1 MSPDTALVPQPTLD
15 EFPEFVSIPVR
26 VARNAAAWPNKQ
38 AVLCEDKARTWRDFD
53 RRINRIARTL
63 AGMGV
68 GRGDK
73 IAILA
78 ANSIEYLETFMGG
91 LRAGACVVPLSTM
104 AAADALE
111 KMLDDCDAKV
121 LFLSEQYRELVEP
134 YEERLGKLI
143 EGGRIAYDF
152 RRAGWRDFEE
162 WLERA
167 SDAPFEVALD
177 QLDDF
182 NIIYSSGTTGLPKG
196 ILHSHVMRDLL
207 AVRFTAFD
215 YGPDTVSLAS
225 TPLYSNT
232 TLVAVLATIGIG
244 GTTILMPRSDVVKF
258 LEIAQRERVTHAMLV
273 PVQYQRILA
282 HPDFDKYDLSAF
294 KTKLS
299 TSAPLRAHIKADCVA
314 RWPGRLIEIYG
325 LTEGGGSCI
334 LEANL
339 HPDKLHTVG
348 PPALGS
354 EIVVLD
360 EQGKVLPQGEVG
372 ELAGRAQAM
381 MKGYYKQTDKTRDLF
396 WHDGDGRLF
405 FKSGDMGRI
414 DEDGFVVLLDR
425 KKDMIISGGFNV
437 YAADIEVLLLRHPD
451 VIDVAVIGVPSEQWG

>member
-26 VARNAAAWPNKQ
+26 IARNAAAWPDKQ

-121 LFLSEQYRELVEP
+121 LFLSEQYRGLVEP

-143 EGGRIAYDF
+143 DGGRIAYDF

-167 SDAPFEVALD
+167 SDAPF
-177 QLDDF
+177 
-182 NIIYSSGTTGLPKG
+182 
-196 ILHSHVMRDLL
+196 
-207 AVRFTAFD
+207 AV
-215 YGPDTVSLAS
+215 
-225 TPLYSNT
+225 PL
-232 TLVAVLATIGIG
+232 
-244 GTTILMPRSDVVKF
+244 
-258 LEIAQRERVTHAMLV
+258 
-273 PVQYQRILA
+273 
-282 HPDFDKYDLSAF
+282 
-294 KTKLS
+294 
-299 TSAPLRAHIKADCVA
+299 
-314 RWPGRLIEIYG
+314 
-325 LTEGGGSCI
+325 
-334 LEANL
+334 
-339 HPDKLHTVG
+339 
-348 PPALGS
+348 
-354 EIVVLD
+354 
-360 EQGKVLPQGEVG
+360 
-372 ELAGRAQAM
+372 
-381 MKGYYKQTDKTRDLF
+381 
-396 WHDGDGRLF
+396 
-405 FKSGDMGRI
+405 
-414 DEDGFVVLLDR
+414 
-425 KKDMIISGGFNV
+425 
-437 YAADIEVLLLRHPD
+437 
-451 VIDVAVIGVPSEQWG
+451 